1 MGERGS
7 IYPGNCQVE
16 FPNKRLAIPPHLPFK
31 RIMENID
38 ELMRQK
44 FDSEDPGERFEFQE
58 EYWEQAQV
66 LLEQEDARRRRRRW
80 GMILALLLLAGLLFW
95 LFFSFGD
102 SEGLANGK
110 AEPGSNA
117 PTAITETQAVSST
130 VQNSINT
137 PPDPSNSTPINLE
150 RGSIMEEKAN
160 EEPANSVA
168 GPKKEIQPLAEG
180 KKSLKTMP
188 KGERGQKT
196 AGTVKSS
203 SSAVA
208 RDAEALRSPENQQ
221 LTVTNPAGVS
231 NLSAST
237 QDLAKPNPTLGVD
250 SMTQSPKL
258 PIPIYRI
265 QLPLRPLDIPVRVI
279 PILRGA
285 VEPPGPIAQQ
295 KKPEKAPRFTLGLSL
310 AGAANRPDTSGRWA
324 GWALGA
330 YGDYRLNQRW
340 SLRLGAQWRFVPGY
354 AAGSDSLNPEK
365 VEQLRYSFGYQR
377 EVWERD
383 TRGLHYLEVP
393 LSASWQKARFGLEA
407 GAAAGMLLAVQNTV
421 TRSTESS
428 LEPSKTEEQKFVKG
442 DASAYQQV
450 YFAGFVGAEFRL
462 NKRIALM
469 TRGQYRISPIFNTS
483 DANLKNRGLGSVD
496 LGLRVRLF

>member
-1 MGERGS
+1 
-7 IYPGNCQVE
+7 
-16 FPNKRLAIPPHLPFK
+16 
-31 RIMENID
+31 
-38 ELMRQK
+38 
-44 FDSEDPGERFEFQE
+44 
-58 EYWEQAQV
+58 
-66 LLEQEDARRRRRRW
+66 
-80 GMILALLLLAGLLFW
+80 
-95 LFFSFGD
+95 
-102 SEGLANGK
+102 
-110 AEPGSNA
+110 
-117 PTAITETQAVSST
+117 
-130 VQNSINT
+130 
-137 PPDPSNSTPINLE
+137 
-150 RGSIMEEKAN
+150 MEEKAN
-160 EEPANSVA
+160 EKQANSVA
-168 GPKKEIQPLAEG
+168 GPKKEIQPLAKGE
-180 KKSLKTMP
+180 KSLNTAP
-188 KGERGQKT
+188 KGELGQKT
-196 AGTVKSS
+196 TGTVKSNPRPIS
-203 SSAVA
+203 
-208 RDAEALRSPENQQ
+208 RDAEALRSPENRQ

-258 PIPIYRI
+258 ALPINMI
-265 QLPLRPLDIPVRVI
+265 QLPLRPLELPVRVI
-279 PILRGA
+279 SILRGA
-285 VEPPGPIAQQ
+285 VDPPGPIAQQ
-295 KKPEKAPRFTLGLSL
+295 KKPEEAPRFTLGLSM

-324 GWALGA
+324 GLALGA

-383 TRGLHYLEVP
+383 TRGLHFLEVP
-393 LSASWQKARFGLEA
+393 LAASWQKARFGLEA

-428 LEPSKTEEQKFVKG
+428 LEPVKTERQKFVKG

-462 NKRIALM
+462 NQRIALM

-496 LGLRVRLF
+496 LGFRVRLF